1 MHKPNQ
7 IIILKDGTKIK
18 VSFGLDIECAVHQS
32 QACYACY
39 FAIPT
44 YDESGNYYVGYG
56 CDHEELAKLGII
68 KCNLPI
74 GYSYQKLT
82 EFGKGV

>member
-18 VSFGLDIECAVHQS
+18 VSFGLEIEGVAHQS

-39 FAIPT
+39 FAKPT
-44 YDESGNYYVGYG
+44 YAYGYTDGYV
-56 CDHEELAKLGII
+56 CDHKEIAKLGII

-74 GYSYQKLT
+74 GYCYQKIT
-82 EFGKGV
+82 KFGKGV

>member
-18 VSFGLDIECAVHQS
+18 VSFGIGIEGAVPQS

-39 FAIPT
+39 FAIPA
-44 YDESGNYYVGYG
+44 YADGYYVGDYT
-56 CDHEELAKLGII
+56 CDHKELAKLGII

-74 GYSYQKLT
+74 GYCYQKLT
-82 EFGKGV
+82 KFGKGV